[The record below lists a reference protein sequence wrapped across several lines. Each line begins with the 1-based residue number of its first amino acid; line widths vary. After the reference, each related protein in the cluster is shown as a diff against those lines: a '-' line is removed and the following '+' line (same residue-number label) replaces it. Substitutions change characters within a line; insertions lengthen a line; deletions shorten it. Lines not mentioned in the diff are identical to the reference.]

1 MEPAPARASGAKMIG
16 RVVAG
21 RYRIVDLIGQG
32 GMGSVYRAEHLAL
45 GRDVAVK
52 MVHDEVAG
60 RPTVAERFR
69 REAVILGKLRHERAV
84 HIYDFGIDKGTLY
97 IVMELVP
104 GRTVDMIVSQEGR
117 FLPERVIAV
126 GDAVCA
132 VLETAHAEG
141 IVHRDIKPSN
151 IMLVP
156 RGDEERVK
164 VLDFGMAALR
174 EEGQAR
180 LTHDGQIFG
189 TPAYMSPEQAQGR
202 TLDGRS
208 DLYSLGCVLYELAT
222 GHPPFSEAG
231 AMQLLMA
238 HAYRAPLPPRKLV
251 GDSVPAGLE
260 AVILRAM
267 AKLPA
272 LRFPDARA
280 MREALAAAL
289 TAVPA
294 SEATRAAKPVRHA
307 APPQKDPHFVP
318 VTGEESV
325 TGAIAVHETLDG
337 VSAGV
342 GTALGGMGHDVTNV
356 IAGDDVSA
364 YGALVVVGNRRDDAL
379 AIAHAFA
386 RSPHA
391 PPVLLAG
398 PEDDLALMTRAI
410 EVGIH
415 DYVPLPLDASDL
427 AKKVAR
433 ALRSRR

>member
-1 MEPAPARASGAKMIG
+1 MIG

-21 RYRIVDLIGQG
+21 RYRIIDLIGQG
-32 GMGSVYRAEHLAL
+32 GMGAVYRAEHLAL
-45 GRDVAVK
+45 GREVAVK
-52 MVHDEVAG
+52 IVHDEVAG

-69 REAVILGKLRHERAV
+69 REAVILGKLRHENAV

-97 IVMELVP
+97 IVMELLP
-104 GRTVDMIVSQEGR
+104 GRTVDAIVTEEGR
-117 FLPERVIAV
+117 FVPERVIAV
-126 GDAVCA
+126 GDAVCT
-132 VLETAHAEG
+132 VLEMAHAEG

-164 VLDFGMAALR
+164 VLDFGMAGLR

-180 LTHDGQIFG
+180 LTQDGQIFG

-202 TLDGRS
+202 TLDARS
-208 DLYSLGCVLYELAT
+208 DLYSLGCVLYELCT
-222 GHPPFSEAG
+222 GHPPFSEPG

-251 GDSVPAGLE
+251 GDSVPVGLE

-280 MREALAAAL
+280 MRDALALAL
-289 TAVPA
+289 TAVPP
-294 SEATRAAKPVRHA
+294 EAARTAKPVRHA
-307 APPQKDPHFVP
+307 AAPRDEPHFAA
-318 VTGEESV
+318 VTGVEAI

-337 VSAGV
+337 ITAGV

-364 YGALVVVGNRRDDAL
+364 FGALVVVGHRRDDAL